1 MGRELREVAPT
12 EFETVAGVADW
23 RVVGDGACAFYAAD
37 SFAAGAGFVASIATL
52 DGLGP
57 HQPDVDLRHDG
68 AYVRLI
74 TYTAD
79 LFGLTDRDLELARA
93 ISALA
98 REHGLRAD
106 PARLQTVQ
114 VTIDALDSAAVLPFW
129 RALLDYEVRADSPD
143 DLIDPRWRSA
153 TIWFQPMD
161 APREQRNRIHLD
173 VWVPKEDV
181 EKRVAAALAAGGHL
195 VSAHP
200 PTWWVLAD
208 AEGNEACVTSIAGR
222 DQR

>member
-1 MGRELREVAPT
+1 MVREISPT
-12 EFETVAGVADW
+12 EFDESDGLADW
-23 RVVGDGACAFYAAD
+23 RIVGDGVCGFFGAD
-37 SFAAGAGFVASIATL
+37 SFGAGAGFATAIGEL

-68 AYVRLI
+68 AHVRLVS
-74 TYTAD
+74 YSSD
-79 LFGLTDRDLELARA
+79 LYGMTDRDIDLARA

-106 PARLQTVQ
+106 PARVQTVQ
-114 VTIDALDSAAVLPFW
+114 VTIDALDIPAVMSFW
-129 RALLDYEVRADSPD
+129 RAVLDYEVRADSPE
-143 DLIDPRWRSA
+143 DLIDPRWRGV
-153 TIWFQPMD
+153 TFWFQQMD
-161 APREQRNRIHLD
+161 APREQRNRVHVD

-181 EKRVAAALAAGGHL
+181 RARVDAALAAGGHL
-195 VSAHP
+195 VSDHA

-222 DQR
+222 G

>member
-1 MGRELREVAPT
+1 MRRELTPT
-12 EFETVAGVADW
+12 EFDKSDGMADW
-23 RVVGDGACAFYAAD
+23 RILGDGVCGFFRAD
-37 SFAAGAGFVASIATL
+37 SVTAGADFVAAVATL

-57 HQPDVDLRHDG
+57 QQPDVDLRHDG

-74 TYTAD
+74 SYTPD
-79 LFGLTDRDLELARA
+79 LYGMTDRDLELARA

-98 REHGLRAD
+98 RKQGLRAE

-114 VTIDALDSAAVLPFW
+114 ITIDALDSAAVMPFW

-143 DLIDPRWRSA
+143 DLIDPRWRS
-153 TIWFQPMD
+153 TSIWFQPMD
-161 APREQRNRIHLD
+161 APREQRNRIHFD
-173 VWVPKEDV
+173 VWVPKEDA
-181 EKRVAAALAAGGHL
+181 EARVAAALAAGGHL
-195 VSAHP
+195 VSDHA

-222 DQR
+222 G